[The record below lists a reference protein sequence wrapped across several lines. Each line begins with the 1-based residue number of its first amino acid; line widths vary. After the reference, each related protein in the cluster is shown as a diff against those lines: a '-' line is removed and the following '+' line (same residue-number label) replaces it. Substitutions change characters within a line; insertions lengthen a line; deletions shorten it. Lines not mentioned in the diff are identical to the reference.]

1 MIVGVIGSGSIG
13 PDLAYGFV
21 SALAGD
27 PDSRV
32 ILHDIKPEALE
43 AGLARIQGYVKK
55 GVDRGKLSP
64 KVAAAI
70 GDMLVTTGELADLAD
85 CDYVIEAATED
96 LEIKKIILDNLEKV
110 VRPDCLIGFATSG
123 LPRAL
128 IAADTTHPERCFV
141 NHPFF
146 PAWRAM
152 PMEVVL
158 SDHAGY
164 SERMLETL
172 KTLGKVPVETADVA
186 CFAADDIFCNYCAEA
201 ARIKVE
207 GLATVEQVDR
217 IVNEAIGGGGPFNV
231 MDLTRGNLLNVKC
244 LKLMEEA
251 DTGTPWFA
259 PPAIFS
265 EQANTPWLDPRDPG
279 ESAYDQETGR
289 KVLDRILAVL
299 LGRTYFVVDSGICDP
314 ADLNWLTRNALGFS
328 SGLLDLAEELGI
340 EKVHEVCTAYAAAN
354 PGFEVPKSIAEKS
367 LLDFRRNV
375 KVERDGDLAVVTVH
389 RPEVLNALNER
400 TMNELV
406 AVFAELGSEDDVRGV
421 VLTSYGGSLAGA
433 DINELAVL
441 KTPEEAADKCR
452 HGHAVLRA
460 IENFAKPVIAALDG
474 PVLGGGSELAMACH
488 ARVVGPKLMW
498 GQPEV
503 NLGII
508 PGYGGTQRL
517 PRLVGIERA
526 AEVLRTART
535 VNAADACAWG
545 WAVDEP
551 AADPVRAAKS
561 LLKAVVT
568 GEREIARLDPAP
580 MTVPDTLPAVDI
592 GHRSL
597 AIDRIL
603 TDVVMAGL
611 ARDLDA
617 GLEAEAE
624 AFARCRGTVD
634 YGIGMTNFIQNGPR
648 VPAVFMNE

>member
-299 LGRTYFVVDSGICDP
+299 LGRTYFVVDNGICDP